1 VKEGHRY
8 RSLHAAGPLPPR
20 CQKRPSAARAPRDF
34 ASETFR
40 GFCGRARGRRAGG
53 RGDGGIRREDGEDGG
68 WVLAG
73 RRGPRGGTN
82 GGEGLGG
89 KTTVFPLIERLA
101 RGGGARRGGAEGR
114 ITCSNYLFLLRSASP
129 CLAPASGPRGP
140 LAATCWKSFLAS
152 TILPDDGL
160 HSGNPFRVLSE
171 ATSVL
176 ALN

>member
-1 VKEGHRY
+1 V
-8 RSLHAAGPLPPR
+8 LL
-20 CQKRPSAARAPRDF
+20 
-34 ASETFR
+34 
-40 GFCGRARGRRAGG
+40 GRRGG
-53 RGDGGIRREDGEDGG
+53 RGQGAEGRGG
-68 WVLAG
+68 W
-73 RRGPRGGTN
+73 RGARGETN